1 MQASIKS
8 LQESLEKFEIVLNV
22 EILQRE
28 INFLE
33 EMQRWNNRINL
44 TAIIDPLEI
53 LEKHLL
59 DSLILLKWCRQG
71 QLLDVG
77 SGAGLPGI
85 PLAIA
90 CPELEVFSIEAVGKK
105 CAFQKHLKRS
115 LKLDN
120 LQILNERIESHHSA
134 DGYAQIVARAF
145 APPDKMINYIRHL
158 VRVGTRVFFML
169 GAAQINTDQLERFSE
184 QEKFAFINSYEYI
197 LPLSGAKR
205 KLFLLEKQS

>member
-8 LQESLEKFEIVLNV
+8 LQESLEKFEIILNV

-28 INFLE
+28 IYFLE
-33 EMQRWNNRINL
+33 EMQRWNKRINL

-145 APPDKMINYIRHL
+145 ANPDKMINYIRHL
-158 VRVGTRVFFML
+158 ARVGTQVFFML
-169 GAAQINTDQLERFSE
+169 GAAEINMDQLERFSE